1 MLGKLAPFLD
11 NSAMQNFVKPT
22 LEKLGSD
29 SDADVI
35 YYAKEAYESLSVAA
49 R

>member
-1 MLGKLAPFLD
+1 MGKLAPFLD
-11 NSAMQNFVKPT
+11 SEAMQNYVRPT

-29 SDADVI
+29 QDADVI
-35 YYAKEAYESLSVAA
+35 YYAKEAYESLALTA